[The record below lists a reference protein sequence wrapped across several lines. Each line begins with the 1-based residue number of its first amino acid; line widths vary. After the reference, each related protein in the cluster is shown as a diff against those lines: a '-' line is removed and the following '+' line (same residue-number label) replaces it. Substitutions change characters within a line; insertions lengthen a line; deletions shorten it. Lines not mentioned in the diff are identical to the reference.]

1 MLVADCKPNTP
12 VKVIKDLEEIESIV
26 GNPLDGKVPMLVNV
40 VWPILRSLVGAFV
53 GGVFFVVPMVIMTDS
68 PSRQKILTTTSVAM
82 VIFSVVLAAGYPRLK
97 ETELIS
103 IVAAYAAV
111 LYVFVGVSLGQVTS

>member
-1 MLVADCKPNTP
+1 VLVADCKPNTP